1 MTLLNVS
8 LDIVYILVLSSLLH
22 SLATQKL
29 FIGTKCPPLTY
40 NPSPSLSF
48 PFPSSSFPLPP
59 YKHSIVSAP
68 FVKRQLFSI
77 EGSTPLSSEQITFGG
92 PCWAR

>member
-8 LDIVYILVLSSLLH
+8 LDIVYIRVLSSLLH

-29 FIGTKCPPLTY
+29 FIGTKCPTSDLQAQ
-40 NPSPSLSF
+40 PSL
-48 PFPSSSFPLPP
+48 SFPLPP

-68 FVKRQLFSI
+68 FVKRQLFSLK
-77 EGSTPLSSEQITFGG
+77 GSTLLSSEQVTFGG
-92 PCWAR
+92 PCWAL

>member
-8 LDIVYILVLSSLLH
+8 LDIVYIRSSPPLLH

-29 FIGTKCPPLTY
+29 FTGAKCPTSNLTY
-40 NPSPSLSF
+40 NPS
-48 PFPSSSFPLPP
+48 PSSSFPLPP

-68 FVKRQLFSI
+68 FVKRQLFSM
-77 EGSTPLSSEQITFGG
+77 EGSMLLPSEQITFGG
-92 PCWAR
+92 PGWAL